1 MNTNVIETTQ
11 LCKVYGKL
19 QALNNVSIHV
29 PQGAIYGLVGDNGAG
44 KSTLLK
50 ILAGQSFA
58 TSGNLSLL
66 GCEDDKTLRLAR
78 RHIGCLIE
86 DPGFFP
92 NMTVEQTLKYYS
104 IQRGISDK
112 RRADAMIALTGLE
125 QKRRSKCSSLSMGQ
139 RQRLGLAIAMLG
151 KPQLLILDEPINGL
165 DPSGI
170 IEIRSLLQRLND
182 EENITILL
190 SSHILAEL
198 EHVASHYGFLS
209 HGHLIEE
216 ISTKALHE
224 QCADYIALTLSD
236 VDRYAAIFEHH
247 CADERYQVMPDRNFR
262 IYHPKRPAEFYSQ
275 LATKNDLI
283 ILGMQTVQGSLED
296 YYMSLKERGKQ
307 F

>member
-112 RRADAMIALTGLE
+112 HRADAMIALTGLE
-125 QKRRSKCSSLSMGQ
+125 QKRRSKCGSLSMGQ

-198 EHVASHYGFLS
+198 EHIATHYGFLS
-209 HGHLIEE
+209 RGRLVEE
-216 ISTKALHE
+216 TSTKALHE

-236 VDRYAAIFEHH
+236 VDRFAAIFEHY
-247 CADERYQVMPDRNFR
+247 CPDERCQVMPDRIFR
-262 IYHPKRPAEFYSQ
+262 IYQPKRPVEFYSQ

-296 YYMSLKERGKQ
+296 YYMSLKERGAQ
-307 F
+307 Q